1 MKIVFMG
8 TPDFAVPV
16 LAALSQE
23 HEVVCVYTRAPK
35 EAGRGQKESKTPVH
49 LFAEQHGIEV
59 RTPKSLRNAEEQEKF
74 KALGA
79 EAAVVAAYGLILPK
93 EVLEAY
99 PLGCI
104 NVHASMLPRWRG
116 AAPIQ
121 RAILAGDEVSGVT
134 IMQMDE
140 GLDTGN
146 ILLEDEHPVPLAN
159 ITGGELH
166 DQLAEH
172 GAKMI
177 VEYLRDPAVYLP
189 RKQGEMTTSYAA
201 KLEKSEAKIDFNE
214 PADAV
219 ARKIRAFNPF
229 PGAYFEFNGER
240 FKVLAADFDM
250 SVSDVPG
257 LLEDSVAGG
266 VLAIACGWG
275 KILPTKIQR
284 QGKKPMEIGEFL
296 RGFSFPFGTVLR

>member
-8 TPDFAVPV
+8 TPDFSVPI
-16 LAALSQE
+16 LEALTKE
-23 HEVVCVYTRAPK
+23 HQVVCVYTRVPK

-49 LFAEQHGIEV
+49 LFAERYGMEV
-59 RTPKSLRNAEEQEKF
+59 RTPKSLRNVAEQENF
-74 KALGA
+74 KSLGA
-79 EAAVVAAYGLILPK
+79 DAAVVAAYGLILPK

-146 ILLEDEHPVPLAN
+146 ILLEDKHPVPLAN
-159 ITGGELH
+159 VTGGELH
-166 DQLAEH
+166 DRLALR
-172 GAKMI
+172 GAEMI
-177 VEYLRDPAVYLP
+177 VEYLRNPEAYRP
-189 RKQGEMTTSYAA
+189 HRQGEMTTPYAA

-214 PADAV
+214 SADAV
-219 ARKIRAFNPF
+219 ARKIRAFSPF

-250 SVSDVPG
+250 SASDEPG
-257 LLEDSVAGG
+257 CLEGG
-266 VLAIACGWG
+266 VESGVCAIACGSG

-296 RGFSFPFGTVLR
+296 RGFSFPSGTVLK